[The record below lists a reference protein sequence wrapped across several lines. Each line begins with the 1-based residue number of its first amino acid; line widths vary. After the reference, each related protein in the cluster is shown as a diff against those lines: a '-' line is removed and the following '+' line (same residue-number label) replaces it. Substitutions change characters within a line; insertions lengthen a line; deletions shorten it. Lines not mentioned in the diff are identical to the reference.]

1 MKPTI
6 WFRAL
11 AVVLAIFTFG
21 HTVGTRHAITTAPQ
35 EAAVI
40 AAMQGYRV
48 PVMGFLRT
56 YWEFYRGFS
65 VYISV
70 LLATLM
76 VLAWQLGT
84 LSRRNPQAT
93 LPLAVT
99 MLLACVSQVIVSFIY
114 FFGGPMVTST
124 LAAICAAV
132 GTVLTARDARSAAAP
147 LSTTTTRDAL
157 LR

>member
-1 MKPTI
+1 MKPWI

-40 AAMQGYRV
+40 TAMQGYRV
-48 PVMGFLRT
+48 PVMGFLRN
-56 YWEFYRGFS
+56 YWDFYRGFS
-65 VYISV
+65 VSISV

-76 VLAWQLGT
+76 VIAWQLGT
-84 LSRRNPQAT
+84 LSRRNPREA

-99 MLLACVSQVIVSFIY
+99 MLLACVGQAIVSFIY
-114 FFGGPMVTST
+114 FFSAPMLMST
-124 LAAICAAV
+124 LAVICAAV
-132 GTVLTARDARSAAAP
+132 GAALTAQDARSGVAP
-147 LSTTTTRDAL
+147 LSTL
-157 LR
+157 